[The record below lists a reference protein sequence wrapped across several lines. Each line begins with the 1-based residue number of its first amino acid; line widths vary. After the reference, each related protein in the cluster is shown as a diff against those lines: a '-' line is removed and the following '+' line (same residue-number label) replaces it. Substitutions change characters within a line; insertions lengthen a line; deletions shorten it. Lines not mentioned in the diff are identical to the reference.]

1 MAADTSKLDAWSMAG
16 SIEAVAPALRVLLV
30 DDVAAFRAAARA
42 YLQAMSNVLLVG
54 EAGSGREA
62 VEQVERLLPDVVL
75 MDIHMAGGS
84 GLEAA
89 RALRARNW
97 SPQIVLF
104 SLQADDAMRR
114 AALAAGADDFFPKND
129 FAQSV
134 GTSLTRIVG
143 ERMQTTGQPTRTEVS
158 DTASYGL
165 VGAVLEL
172 NNLLQEIMTKAAL
185 GQRKLPSDHPAYA
198 ILADVEVVGARVG
211 VLVRRLVGDGKARPT
226 ED

>member
-1 MAADTSKLDAWSMAG
+1 MLLSMTA
-16 SIEAVAPALRVLLV
+16 SIATATPALRVLLV

-42 YLQAMSNVLLVG
+42 YLTAMSNVLLVG
-54 EAGSGREA
+54 EAGNGREA

-89 RALRARNW
+89 RTIRARKW

-134 GTSLTRIVG
+134 GTTLARLAG
-143 ERMQTTGQPTRTEVS
+143 ERMQTQLPTHTEVS
-158 DTASYGL
+158 DTSSYGL

-211 VLVRRLVGDGKARPT
+211 VLVRRLVGDGKARGA

>member
-1 MAADTSKLDAWSMAG
+1 MAVD
-16 SIEAVAPALRVLLV
+16 IEAAAPVRVLLV
-30 DDVAAFRAAARA
+30 DDVAAFRSAARA
-42 YLQAMSNVLLVG
+42 YLKAIHGVELIG
-54 EAGSGREA
+54 EAGGGREA
-62 VEQVERLLPDVVL
+62 VEQVEKLLPDVVL

-89 RALRARNW
+89 RTLRARKW

-134 GTSLTRIVG
+134 GTALARIQG
-143 ERMQTTGQPTRTEVS
+143 SRMQTLEQPTHTEVS
-158 DTASYGL
+158 DTSSHAL

-185 GQRKLPSDHPAYA
+185 GQRKLPIDHPAYA

-211 VLVRRLVGDGKARPT
+211 VLVRRLVGDSGRRPP